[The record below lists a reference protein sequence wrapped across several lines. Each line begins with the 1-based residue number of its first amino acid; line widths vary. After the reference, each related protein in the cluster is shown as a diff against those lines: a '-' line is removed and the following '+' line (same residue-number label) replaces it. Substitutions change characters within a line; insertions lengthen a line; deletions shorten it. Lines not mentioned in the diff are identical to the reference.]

1 MNETTTTT
9 GITQVGTVMVPV
21 ADQDR
26 AIAFY
31 CEKLGFEKRAD
42 IAFAGGS
49 ERWVEV
55 APSGAATSLSLVTPR
70 EGEPTGIDTRIALST
85 KDIEADHAS
94 LLAAGVDADAEIS
107 RMGDPVPPMLWL
119 RDADANVLLLV
130 ETS

>member
-55 APSGAATSLSLVTPR
+55 APGGAATSLSLVTPR
-70 EGEPTGIDTRIALST
+70 EGEPTGIDTRVALST
-85 KDIEADHAS
+85 KDIEADHAG

-119 RDADANVLLLV
+119 RDADGNVLLLV

>member
-1 MNETTTTT
+1 MSDTTTAAN
-9 GITQVGTVMVPV
+9 ITQIGTVMVPV
-21 ADQDR
+21 SDQDR

-42 IAFAGGS
+42 IPFGGS

-55 APSGAATSLSLVTPR
+55 APSGSATSLALVTPR
-70 EGEPTGIDTRIALST
+70 EGEPVGIDTRVALST
-85 KDIEADHAS
+85 TDIDADHAS

-119 RDADANVLLLV
+119 RDVDGNVLLLV